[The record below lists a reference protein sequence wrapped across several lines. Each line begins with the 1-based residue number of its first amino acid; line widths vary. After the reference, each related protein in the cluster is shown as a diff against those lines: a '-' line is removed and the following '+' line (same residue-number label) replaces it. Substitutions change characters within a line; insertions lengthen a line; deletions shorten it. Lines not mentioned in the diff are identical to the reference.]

1 MIHLGVDLHRTFCYV
16 TALDANGKVLHQGK
30 INNERVTIERYL
42 AGWQEPLRAVF
53 EACSFWPAFVE
64 AVEGKV
70 AELYMVHPQRVKAIA
85 SAKLKNDRVDS
96 LTLAHLLRAD
106 LLPQA
111 WMADRETRQRRTR
124 ARTRIELGRM
134 RTRLKNRVHALLHQ
148 QGLRAPSSD
157 VFGKQGRVW
166 LEQAPL
172 AAAEREALQAYLR
185 LLDSCEEQI
194 RESQRRLLQASGN
207 DDRVRWLSSIPGI
220 GEYGA
225 NIILAEIGDITRFD
239 RKALFS
245 FAGLVPRVRESADKS
260 WYGPITRAG
269 SARLRWMMV
278 EAAVTAVRTSP
289 GARRFFERLCRRKP
303 RHVARVALAR
313 KLLGAVYALLRD
325 GVCFDEQVFATM

>member
-16 TALDANGKVLHQGK
+16 TALDANGKVLHQGR
-30 INNERVTIERYL
+30 INNEWAAIERYL
-42 AGWQEPLRAVF
+42 AGWPEPPRVVF

-64 AVEGKV
+64 AVEGRV

-106 LLPQA
+106 LLPLA
-111 WMADRETRQRRTR
+111 WLADRETRQRRTR
-124 ARTRIELGRM
+124 TRARIELGRM
-134 RTRLKNRVHALLHQ
+134 RTRLKNRMHALLHQ
-148 QGLRAPSSD
+148 QGLRCPYSD
-157 VFGKQGRVW
+157 VFGKQGRAW
-166 LEQAPL
+166 L
-172 AAAEREALQAYLR
+172 AAAALGAAEGEAMQVYLT

-194 RESQRRLLQASGN
+194 RKSQNRLIKENRGE
-207 DDRVRWLSSIPGI
+207 DRVRWLSSIPGI

-269 SARLRWMMV
+269 SSRLRWIMV
-278 EAAVTAVRTSP
+278 EAAVTAVRSSP
-289 GARRFFERLCRRKP
+289 AARAFFERLCRRKP

>member
-1 MIHLGVDLHRTFCYV
+1 MIHIGVDLHRTFCYV
-16 TALDANGKVLHQGK
+16 TALDANGSVLHQGR
-30 INNERVTIERYL
+30 INNQREALQEYFRRWPSPVRV
-42 AGWQEPLRAVF
+42 VF

-64 AVEGKV
+64 AVESEV
-70 AELYMVHPQRVKAIA
+70 AQLYMVHPQRVKAIA

-106 LLPQA
+106 LLPLA
-111 WMADRETRQRRTR
+111 WLADRETRQRRTR
-124 ARTRIELGRM
+124 TRVRIELGRL
-134 RTRLKNRVHALLHQ
+134 RTRLKNRIHALLHQ
-148 QGLRAPSSD
+148 QGLRPPVSD
-157 VFGKQGRVW
+157 LFGKAGRAW
-166 LEQAPL
+166 LATAPL
-172 AAAEREALQAYLR
+172 PPAEQEAMVCYLA
-185 LLDSCEEQI
+185 LLDSCQQQVEQ
-194 RESQRRLLQASGN
+194 RQRALLAATAD

-220 GEYGA
+220 GGYGA

-260 WYGPITRAG
+260 WHGPITRAG
-269 SARLRWMMV
+269 SSRLRWIMV

-289 GARRFFERLCRRKP
+289 GARAFFERLCRRKP

-325 GVCFDEQVFATM
+325 GVCFDEAVFATM

>member
-1 MIHLGVDLHRTFCYV
+1 MIHIGVDLHRTFCYV
-16 TALDANGKVLHQGK
+16 TALDANGKVLHQGR
-30 INNERVTIERYL
+30 INNEREAIQRYL
-42 AGWQEPLRAVF
+42 SGWPEAPRVVF
-53 EACSFWPAFVE
+53 EACSFWPAFAE
-64 AVEGKV
+64 SAEGRV

-111 WMADRETRQRRTR
+111 WLADRETRQRRTR
-124 ARTRIELGRM
+124 TRTRIELGRM
-134 RTRLKNRVHALLHQ
+134 RTRLKNRIHSLLHQ
-148 QGLRAPSSD
+148 QGLRCPHSD
-157 VFGKQGRVW
+157 AFGKKGRQW
-166 LEQAPL
+166 LAQAAL
-172 AAAEREALQAYLR
+172 GNAERESVERYLR
-185 LLDSCEEQI
+185 LLDSCEEQV
-194 RESQRRLLQASGN
+194 RESQHTLLQASGS

-260 WYGPITRAG
+260 WHGPITRAG
-269 SARLRWMMV
+269 SSRLRWIMV
-278 EAAVTAVRTSP
+278 EAAVAAVRTSP
-289 GARRFFERLCRRKP
+289 GARAFFERLCRRKP

-325 GVCFDEQVFATM
+325 GVCFNEQVFATM

>member
-1 MIHLGVDLHRTFCYV
+1 MIHIGVDLHRTFCYV
-16 TALDANGKVLHQGK
+16 TALDANGKVLHQGR
-30 INNERVTIERYL
+30 INNEREAIRRYL
-42 AGWQEPLRAVF
+42 SGWNEGLRMVF

-111 WMADRETRQRRTR
+111 WLADRETRQRRTR
-124 ARTRIELGRM
+124 TRTRIELGRL
-134 RTRLKNRVHALLHQ
+134 RTRLKNRMHALLHQ
-148 QGLRAPSSD
+148 QGLRCPYSD
-157 VFGKQGRVW
+157 VFGKKGRAW
-166 LEQAPL
+166 LAEAPL
-172 AAAEREALQAYLR
+172 GAAEGEALQRYLA

-194 RESQRRLLQASGN
+194 RQSQRTLLAATRD
-207 DDRVRWLSSIPGI
+207 DDRIRWLSSIPGI

-225 NIILAEIGDITRFD
+225 NIILAEIGDIGRFD
-239 RKALFS
+239 RKALYS

-260 WYGPITRAG
+260 WHGPITRAG
-269 SARLRWMMV
+269 SSRLRWIMV

-289 GARRFFERLCRRKP
+289 GARAFFERLCQRKP

>member
-1 MIHLGVDLHRTFCYV
+1 MIHIGVDLHRTFCYV
-16 TALDANGKVLHQGK
+16 TALDANGSVLHQGR
-30 INNERVTIERYL
+30 INNQREALQEYFRRWPSPVRV
-42 AGWQEPLRAVF
+42 VF

-64 AVEGKV
+64 AVESEV
-70 AELYMVHPQRVKAIA
+70 AQLFMVHPQRVKAIA

-106 LLPQA
+106 LLPLA
-111 WMADRETRQRRTR
+111 WLADRETRQRRTR
-124 ARTRIELGRM
+124 TRTRIELGRL
-134 RTRLKNRVHALLHQ
+134 RTRLKNRIHALLHQ
-148 QGLRAPSSD
+148 QGLRPPVSD
-157 VFGKQGRVW
+157 LFGKAGRAW
-166 LEQAPL
+166 LATAPL
-172 AAAEREALQAYLR
+172 PPAEQEAMSSYLA
-185 LLDSCEEQI
+185 LLDGCQQQVEQ
-194 RESQRRLLQASGN
+194 RQRALLAATAD

-220 GEYGA
+220 GAYGA

-260 WYGPITRAG
+260 WHGPITRAG
-269 SARLRWMMV
+269 SSRLRWIMV

-289 GARRFFERLCRRKP
+289 GARAFFKRLCRRKP

-325 GVCFDEQVFATM
+325 GVCFDEAVFATM

>member
-1 MIHLGVDLHRTFCYV
+1 MIHIGVDLHRTFCYV
-16 TALDANGKVLHQGK
+16 TALDANGSVLHQGR
-30 INNERVTIERYL
+30 INNQREALQEYFRRWPSPVRV
-42 AGWQEPLRAVF
+42 VF

-64 AVEGKV
+64 AVESEV
-70 AELYMVHPQRVKAIA
+70 AQLYMVHPQRVKAIA

-106 LLPQA
+106 LLPLA
-111 WMADRETRQRRTR
+111 WLADRETRQRRTR
-124 ARTRIELGRM
+124 TRVRIELGRL
-134 RTRLKNRVHALLHQ
+134 RTRLKNRIHALLHQ
-148 QGLRAPSSD
+148 QGLRPPVSD
-157 VFGKQGRVW
+157 LFGKAGRAW
-166 LEQAPL
+166 LATAPL
-172 AAAEREALQAYLR
+172 PPAEQEAMVCYLA
-185 LLDSCEEQI
+185 LLDSCQQQVEQ
-194 RESQRRLLQASGN
+194 RQRALLAATAD

-220 GEYGA
+220 GGYGA

-260 WYGPITRAG
+260 WHGPITRAG
-269 SARLRWMMV
+269 SSRLRWIMV

-289 GARRFFERLCRRKP
+289 GARAFFERLCRRKP

-325 GVCFDEQVFATM
+325 GACFDERVFATM

>member
-1 MIHLGVDLHRTFCYV
+1 MIHVGVDLHRTFCYV
-16 TALDANGKVLHQGK
+16 TALDANGKVLHQGR
-30 INNERVTIERYL
+30 INNERVALERYL
-42 AGWQEPLRAVF
+42 AGWQEPLRVVF

-111 WMADRETRQRRTR
+111 WLADRETRQRRTR

-134 RTRLKNRVHALLHQ
+134 GTRLKNRMHALLHQ
-148 QGLRAPSSD
+148 QGLRCPYSD
-157 VFGKQGRVW
+157 VFGKKGRVW
-166 LEQAPL
+166 LAQAPL
-172 AAAEREALQAYLR
+172 GAAEREALEGYLR

-194 RESQRRLLQASGN
+194 RESQRRLLQATCN

-245 FAGLVPRVRESADKS
+245 FAGLVPQVRESADKS

-269 SARLRWMMV
+269 SSRLRWIMV
-278 EAAVTAVRTSP
+278 EAAVTAVRSSP
-289 GARRFFERLCRRKP
+289 AARAFFERLCRRKP